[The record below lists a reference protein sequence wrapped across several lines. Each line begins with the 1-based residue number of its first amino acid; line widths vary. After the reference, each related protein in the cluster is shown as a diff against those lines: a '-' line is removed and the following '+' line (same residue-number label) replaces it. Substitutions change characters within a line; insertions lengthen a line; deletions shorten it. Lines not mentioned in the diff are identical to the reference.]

1 MGDGDAHA
9 QSHQPGISAALARGY
24 ARAVATARDRGRCRE
39 RLEQLTESSL
49 DCESLQRE
57 AIVQLQGVIGYPV
70 AAPARARNGASD
82 AHALE
87 RAADWRWVMI
97 EAARLEGEPDAQI
110 ALTLRAATPTETFDL
125 LCRACA
131 LSSRERDVVAALLA
145 GLDTRAVG
153 ARLCIS
159 PHTVQDHL
167 KSVFEKTGG
176 HSRPELLA
184 RFSGA
189 SDPMSR
195 HG

>member
-1 MGDGDAHA
+1 
-9 QSHQPGISAALARGY
+9 
-24 ARAVATARDRGRCRE
+24 VATARDRGRCRE

-57 AIVQLQGVIGYPV
+57 AIVQLQGV
-70 AAPARARNGASD
+70 
-82 AHALE
+82 
-87 RAADWRWVMI
+87 
-97 EAARLEGEPDAQI
+97 
-110 ALTLRAATPTETFDL
+110 
-125 LCRACA
+125 LCRAFA
-131 LSSRERDVVAALLA
+131 LSRRERDVVAALLA
-145 GLDTRAVG
+145 GLDTGAVG
-153 ARLCIS
+153 VGLCIS